1 MCWLASYLASLRKRG
16 KQMAEI
22 PKDGLSKEILEKMYN
37 EVINVSYDTA
47 EQNQKN
53 KGIMLY
59 EAEKILDVMKKYL
72 FNERV

>member
-1 MCWLASYLASLRKRG
+1 
-16 KQMAEI
+16 MAEI

>member
-1 MCWLASYLASLRKRG
+1 
-16 KQMAEI
+16 MAEI

-47 EQNQKN
+47 EQNPKN